1 MGDEKISSNDP
12 TIIQTDVNAKNGQN
26 KCPKCGAT
34 DISTDV
40 KTGKLRCNFC
50 RFEFDGEKLQGLEED
65 VSNLRGEVI
74 ASGAQNRD
82 LGKDTII
89 TLKCTSCGAEV
100 VVDTNEATSARCH
113 WCRNTLSINTQVPNG
128 AVPDVILP
136 FKLSKKDA
144 EGKIR
149 EFVNARRFFANPT
162 FKKEFTTENIMGVYF
177 PYMIVDVNG
186 HSHLFGKG
194 EVETRR
200 YTEKHGDHT
209 ETYYDADEYDVER
222 DFDLEISGLTIESN
236 VERLQRHTSDKTNN
250 IINSIMPFDIE
261 NAVKWDANYIKGFTS
276 EKRDTDINQI
286 KPIVDAQTKDIAR
299 FAANDTIKKF
309 DRGVRWTSESFDV
322 RGRQWK
328 SAYLPVW
335 LYSYMQKKGSGTLL
349 HYVAVNARTL
359 ETMGSVPINYPKLI
373 LFSIIIGILGIFTKI
388 QFDFKYYWGFFIAGA
403 IFYAVMYSKYR
414 NNDAR
419 HTYER
424 ETKKT
429 MKNLKANEQKTGHHH
444 HVRNS
449 RIEGANNTSI
459 TGAYKELDDK

>member
-1 MGDEKISSNDP
+1 MEDENVSSNDP
-12 TIIQTDVNAKNGQN
+12 TIIQTDVDSKDGQN
-26 KCPKCGAT
+26 KCPKCGST

-50 RFEFDGEKLQGLEED
+50 RFEFDGNKLQGLEED
-65 VSNLRGEVI
+65 VSKLRGEVI
-74 ASGAQNRD
+74 ASGAKNID
-82 LGKDTII
+82 LSQDTII

-113 WCRNTLSINTQVPNG
+113 WCRNTLSINKQVPNG

-136 FKLSKKDA
+136 FKLSKQDA
-144 EGKIR
+144 ESKIR
-149 EFVNARRFFANPT
+149 EFVNARRFFANPR
-162 FKKEFTTENIMGVYF
+162 FKREFTTENIMGVYF

-200 YTEKHGDHT
+200 YTERHGDHT
-209 ETYYDADEYDVER
+209 YTYYDADEYDVER
-222 DFDLEISGLTIESN
+222 DFDIEISGLTIESN
-236 VERLQRHTSDKTNN
+236 VERLERHSSDKTNN

-276 EKRDTDINQI
+276 EKRDTDVNQI
-286 KPIVDAQTKDIAR
+286 KPIVEAQTRDIAR
-299 FAANDTIKKF
+299 YAANDTIEKF

-322 RGRQWK
+322 KGRQWK

-335 LYSYMQKKGSGTLL
+335 LYSYMQKKGSGTFL

-359 ETMGSVPINYPKLI
+359 ETMGSIPVNYPKLLLISI
-373 LFSIIIGILGIFTKI
+373 LIGILGIFTKI
-388 QFDFKYYWGFFIAGA
+388 ELDFEYYWGFIVAGVVFFIA
-403 IFYAVMYSKYR
+403 MYSKYR
-414 NNDAR
+414 NTGVR
-419 HTYER
+419 HTYEK
-424 ETKKT
+424 ETQKVI
-429 MKNLKANEQKTGHHH
+429 KNLKANERKTGHHH
-444 HVRNS
+444 HVSNS
-449 RIEGANNTSI
+449 RIEGANNDKI